1 MKRAFSLIGPLALA
15 ACAAPPVPAPVVAGY
30 AASQGEQGL
39 FVHRT
44 TVPFTYSDGAE
55 ARRAADR
62 LCGGRVKSST
72 EDNFRDGA
80 WIYPQGC
87 A

>member
-1 MKRAFSLIGPLALA
+1 MKQSLPLTLALA
-15 ACAAPPVPAPVVAGY
+15 ACAAPPPAPSVVAGY
-30 AASQGEQGL
+30 AATQAGGAL
-39 FVHRT
+39 IVTRDAA
-44 TVPFTYSDGAE
+44 PFTYSDGAE

-62 LCGGRVKSST
+62 LCGGRVESST

-80 WIYPQGC
+80 WIYPRGC